1 MRNYLLPVKSLFFAA
16 FSLFIFA
23 QCSEEEI
30 VPTESVAPTEETTAV
45 PVEAT
50 GSMTISGVYTSY
62 EDVAD
67 CTTCTF
73 VVPADMLVVDGKEL
87 GLKPGAI
94 ICLDKAVRYGDVE
107 FVNLLGTEDKPITI
121 GSTDRTK
128 I

>member
-1 MRNYLLPVKSLFFAA
+1 
-16 FSLFIFA
+16 
-23 QCSEEEI
+23 
-30 VPTESVAPTEETTAV
+30 TAV

-62 EDVAD
+62 EDVKD

-73 VVPADMLVVDGKEL
+73 VVPSDMLIVDGKEL

-107 FVNLLGTEDKPITI
+107 FVNLQGTEDKPITI